1 MRKHLRQAWNE
12 PLYRNSMYLILNS
25 FVMALFGFVFW
36 SLAAK
41 QFSSEDV
48 GLATAVI
55 SAVSLVASLSLLGFN
70 VSILK
75 FKEKSLNFTALV
87 MCSIVAFILSVLFLL
102 FVNVFS
108 PNLSFLSSQVLYIV
122 GFVAFSVL
130 SVVYFLMNSMLIAQ
144 GRTGVVFV
152 KDTLFSLVKVVLI
165 FFIVGVFG
173 LLIFWY
179 LGIALAVVI
188 SLFFIHMERKLFDV
202 RKVFHFSFYN
212 YVSNIL
218 GILPNVL
225 LPLIIIHY
233 FGASYAAYFYVVWMI
248 ANLLFIVPTA
258 MTQNVLSSG
267 KEENMK
273 KAYMFSACL
282 LILGIL
288 LVGLIGEFLL
298 NLFNPEYVIALPLLY
313 ILALSSLPYGIRRIY
328 QTKLNLHGRVKRV
341 ILMDAITL
349 VVTVMGSIAFIEYGL
364 LAVGVSWF
372 VGNVLA
378 FVGVKRK

>member
-1 MRKHLRQAWNE
+1 MSFYGRWASKMRRRLLAAWNE

-36 SLAAK
+36 SLAART
-41 QFSSEDV
+41 FSSSEV

-55 SAVSLVASLSLLGFN
+55 SAVSLVANISLLGFN

-75 FKEKSLNFTALV
+75 FKDKSLNFTSLV

-108 PNLSFLSSQVLYIV
+108 PNLSFLSSQFLSILGFIAFCVLN
-122 GFVAFSVL
+122 
-130 SVVYFLMNSMLIAQ
+130 VVYCLMNSMLIAQ

-152 KDTLFSLVKVVLI
+152 KDTLFSIVKVILI
-165 FFIVGVFG
+165 FFISGVFG
-173 LLIFWY
+173 LLVSWY

-212 YVSNIL
+212 YLSNIL

-233 FGASYAAYFYVVWMI
+233 LGASYAAYFYVVWMI

-267 KEENMK
+267 KEGKIK
-273 KAYMFSACL
+273 KAYAFSLVL
-282 LILGIL
+282 LVLGIL
-288 LVGLIGEFLL
+288 IVLVFGGFLL
-298 NLFNPEYVIALPLLY
+298 NFFNPEYTLAFPLLY
-313 ILALSSLPYGIRRIY
+313 ILAFSSLPYGVRRIY
-328 QTKLNLHGRVKRV
+328 QAKLNLQGRVKKAM
-341 ILMDAITL
+341 IMDAITL
-349 VVTVMGSIAFIEYGL
+349 LITIVGSIIFIEYGL
-364 LAVGVSWF
+364 LAVGLSWL
-372 VGNVLA
+372 V
-378 FVGVKRK
+378 

>member
-1 MRKHLRQAWNE
+1 MRRRLLAAWNE

-36 SLAAK
+36 SLAART
-41 QFSSEDV
+41 FSSSEV

-152 KDTLFSLVKVVLI
+152 KDTLFSLVKVILI
-165 FFIVGVFG
+165 FFISGVFG
-173 LLIFWY
+173 LLVSWY

-212 YVSNIL
+212 YLSNIL

-233 FGASYAAYFYVVWMI
+233 LGASYAAYFYVVWMI

-258 MTQNVLSSG
+258 MTQNLLSSG
-267 KEENMK
+267 KEEKIK
-273 KAYMFSACL
+273 KAYMSS
-282 LILGIL
+282 IIL
-288 LVGLIGEFLL
+288 LLLGVLGLFVIGKFLL
-298 NLFNPEYVIALPLLY
+298 NLFNPEYVLALPLLY
-313 ILALSSLPYGIRRIY
+313 ILALSSIPYGVKRIY
-328 QTKLNLHGRVKRV
+328 QTKLNIQGHVKKV
-341 ILMDAITL
+341 IVMDVITL
-349 VVTVMGSIAFIEYGL
+349 FVTLVGSVLFIEYGL
-364 LAVGVSWF
+364 LAVGLSWLM
-372 VGNVLA
+372 GNILSII
-378 FVGVKRK
+378 GVWGE

>member
-173 LLIFWY
+173 LLISWY
-179 LGIALAVVI
+179 LGILLAI
-188 SLFFIHMERKLFDV
+188 ILSLFFVHMERRIFDV
-202 RKVFHFSFYN
+202 RKFFHFSFYN

-233 FGASYAAYFYVVWMI
+233 LGASYAAYFYVVWMI

-267 KEENMK
+267 KEKNIT
-273 KAYMFSACL
+273 KAYVFSLVL
-282 LILGIL
+282 LVLGIL
-288 LVGLIGEFLL
+288 IVLVFGGFLL
-298 NLFNPEYVIALPLLY
+298 NFFNPEYTLALPLLY
-313 ILALSSLPYGIRRIY
+313 ILAFSSLPYGVRRIY
-328 QTKLNLHGRVKRV
+328 QAKLNLQGRVKKAM
-341 ILMDAITL
+341 IMDAITL
-349 VVTVMGSIAFIEYGL
+349 LITIVGSIIFIEYGL
-364 LAVGVSWF
+364 LAVGLSWL
-372 VGNVLA
+372 VGNVFAL
-378 FVGVKRK
+378 VGVWGE

>member
-1 MRKHLRQAWNE
+1 
-12 PLYRNSMYLILNS
+12 MYLILNS

-36 SLAAK
+36 SLAART
-41 QFSSEDV
+41 FSSSEV

-108 PNLSFLSSQVLYIV
+108 PNLSFLSSHVLYIL
-122 GFVAFSVL
+122 GFIAFCML
-130 SVVYFLMNSMLIAQ
+130 NVVYFLMNSMLIAEQ
-144 GRTGVVFV
+144 RTRVVFV
-152 KDTLFSLVKVVLI
+152 KDTLFSVVKVIMIL
-165 FFIVGVFG
+165 FISGVFG
-173 LLIFWY
+173 LLVSWY
-179 LGIALAVVI
+179 LGIALAVII
-188 SLFFIHMERKLFDV
+188 SSFFIYVERKLFDI
-202 RKVFHFSFYN
+202 RKVFHFSCYN
-212 YVSNIL
+212 YLSNIL

-225 LPLIIIHY
+225 LPLVIIHY
-233 FGASYAAYFYVVWMI
+233 LGASYAAYFYVVWMI

-364 LAVGVSWF
+364 IAVGLSWL
-372 VGNVLA
+372 VGNVLGL
-378 FVGVKRK
+378 VGMWRF

>member
-1 MRKHLRQAWNE
+1 
-12 PLYRNSMYLILNS
+12 MYLILNS

-179 LGIALAVVI
+179 LGILLAI
-188 SLFFIHMERKLFDV
+188 ILSLFFVHMERRIFDV

-267 KEENMK
+267 KEKNIT
-273 KAYMFSACL
+273 KAYVFSLAFPL
-282 LILGIL
+282 LGIL
-288 LVGLIGEFLL
+288 IVLFFGGLIL
-298 NLFNPEYVIALPLLY
+298 NLFNPEYEVALALLY
-313 ILALSSLPYGIRRIY
+313 VLAVSSIPYGIRRIY